1 MAQSIGNDL
10 RGFNKDTIYKGLG
23 KMEIIQDVAAL

>member
-1 MAQSIGNDL
+1 MAPSIENDL

-23 KMEIIQDVAAL
+23 KMEIIQDTAVL